1 MPVAEEQEISFG
13 RRITMLAQEH
23 PEKTA
28 ITFVPQ
34 QGDERHVTWRELD
47 DRSTQ
52 FARLLAEHGVDEDSR
67 VVVGFPNCPEH
78 FFATYAAWKLG
89 ALVVPVRFNIPVRE
103 RDQILEVAE
112 AKVVVSDWE
121 DIPHPSLNSS
131 DLRRSESYS
140 TEPLPDKV
148 AHPGKSVG
156 SGGST
161 GRPKIIVDPRPWKRT
176 PTNERRF
183 TIAGFKS
190 GQVQLVAGPLYH
202 NSPFSWSHHGLFD
215 DQRLILMERFDAETA
230 VELIERYRVNWM
242 FLAPIMMRRIYLLP
256 DIQERDL
263 SSIEAIFHT
272 AAPCPEWL
280 KRAWIDLIGAEKIYE
295 SFGTTEAIGSTTI
308 RGDEWLEHPGSVG
321 RPKDSEMKILDEDGA
336 ELPQG
341 TVGEIFFRPFQE
353 DPTYFYIGSP
363 PTKSTADGFHS
374 VGDMGWIDEEGYL
387 HLADR
392 RVDLIITGGANVYP
406 AEVEGAITEHPD
418 VADAAVVGV
427 PDDEWGQRVHAVVQ
441 PKALASPPEI
451 EDLDAFCRER
461 ISSYKLPKT
470 YEFLDSLPR
479 DGAGKLRRRS
489 LAEERSQA
497 DWPGMIAARR
507 RG

>member
-1 MPVAEEQEISFG
+1 
-13 RRITMLAQEH
+13 
-23 PEKTA
+23 
-28 ITFVPQ
+28 
-34 QGDERHVTWRELD
+34 
-47 DRSTQ
+47 
-52 FARLLAEHGVDEDSR
+52 
-67 VVVGFPNCPEH
+67 
-78 FFATYAAWKLG
+78 
-89 ALVVPVRFNIPVRE
+89 
-103 RDQILEVAE
+103 
-112 AKVVVSDWE
+112 
-121 DIPHPSLNSS
+121 
-131 DLRRSESYS
+131 
-140 TEPLPDKV
+140 
-148 AHPGKSVG
+148 
-156 SGGST
+156 
-161 GRPKIIVDPRPWKRT
+161 
-176 PTNERRF
+176 
-183 TIAGFKS
+183 
-190 GQVQLVAGPLYH
+190 
-202 NSPFSWSHHGLFD
+202 
-215 DQRLILMERFDAETA
+215 
-230 VELIERYRVNWM
+230 
-242 FLAPIMMRRIYLLP
+242 
-256 DIQERDL
+256 
-263 SSIEAIFHT
+263 
-272 AAPCPEWL
+272 
-280 KRAWIDLIGAEKIYE
+280 
-295 SFGTTEAIGSTTI
+295 
-308 RGDEWLEHPGSVG
+308 
-321 RPKDSEMKILDEDGA
+321 MKILDEDGA